1 MIAFN
6 LVGTKKNSGTK
17 TFNINFLK
25 EISRLKNDENIVV
38 YVPKFYLDDQ
48 KLEFPENT
56 KIIIKSNLLKNF
68 LIRFIWMHFFLPVEL
83 KVKKI
88 KVLFSSSNYSPLFL
102 NFLNIKSVLFVHTV
116 LPWLHFDLIPGYRI
130 KNFFIKKIMQISI
143 QNAKYIIVPSN
154 YAKDSLIKKLKIVPE
169 KINVINLGAD
179 HVFELK
185 EYKDEIANF
194 NYSQKYILSVI
205 SCVKYHN
212 ILNLLKSYK
221 DFINEKNSEIKFVLV
236 LTILDKE
243 YFKTLKN
250 FVKNNFDKNQVIILP
265 NLEKKYLSNIYRNS
279 LLYIFTSYSET
290 FGITLLE
297 AMNFDLPLLLSKTQS
312 FEEINGNIPEYFDPD
327 NVNDIKNKLIK
338 IVDFETNNSQVKLD
352 KNITQQHLKNYLW
365 KNTVQKTYEVLKK
378 IN

>member
-1 MIAFN
+1 
-6 LVGTKKNSGTK
+6 
-17 TFNINFLK
+17 
-25 EISRLKNDENIVV
+25 
-38 YVPKFYLDDQ
+38 
-48 KLEFPENT
+48 
-56 KIIIKSNLLKNF
+56 
-68 LIRFIWMHFFLPVEL
+68 
-83 KVKKI
+83 
-88 KVLFSSSNYSPLFL
+88 
-102 NFLNIKSVLFVHTV
+102 
-116 LPWLHFDLIPGYRI
+116 
-130 KNFFIKKIMQISI
+130 MQISI
-143 QNAKYIIVPSN
+143 QNAKYIIVPSK

-250 FVKNNFDKNQVIILP
+250 FVKNNFDKNQIIILP

-297 AMNFDLPLLLSKTQS
+297 AMNFDLPLLLSKTQC
-312 FEEINGNIPEYFDPD
+312 FEEINGNIPQYFDPD
-327 NVNDIKNKLIK
+327 NVSDIKNKLIK
-338 IVDFETNNSQVKLD
+338 IVDIETNNSQVKLD
-352 KNITQQHLKNYLW
+352 KNITQQHLKKYLW